1 MFRSTCNTSFKIRY
15 TKTTIPIT
23 DSVHSAKSIRA
34 EVKNDLW
41 LHSKLN
47 ALVDVQPH
55 CGFLVVL
62 KFSFLDRDGG
72 VAMLLHALQRRSQGF
87 ISEGEFLIIVI
98 YPVIRTRTKKRMLPL
113 EMRMRFEA
121 Q

>member
-1 MFRSTCNTSFKIRY
+1 MFRSTSDASFEVRY
-15 TKTTIPIT
+15 TQATITVT
-23 DSVHSAKSIRA
+23 DSIHSAKSVRA
-34 EVKNDLW
+34 EVKNDLC

-47 ALVDVQPH
+47 ALVDIKPH
-55 CGFLVVL
+55 RGFLVVL

-87 ISEGEFLIIVI
+87 IAEGEFLIIVI

>member
-1 MFRSTCNTSFKIRY
+1 MLRSTCNTSFEIRY
-15 TKTTIPIT
+15 TKTPIT
-23 DSVHSAKSIRA
+23 VADSVNSAKSVRTV
-34 EVKNDLW
+34 VKNDLC

-47 ALVDVQPH
+47 ALVDIKPH
-55 CGFLVVL
+55 RGFLVVL

-87 ISEGEFLIIVI
+87 IAEGEFLIIVI